1 MNNEPRTRSKTD
13 PFSLTAA
20 QRQVRAVKL
29 RQQGYGY
36 REIARKLDCSLG
48 TAHKYVADALAEIRD
63 TCKEEAQVL
72 RELEIAK
79 LDEAERLVW
88 QSLRKQG
95 NKPAEVAML
104 AGSIKSLSESR
115 RKLTGLD
122 APVKLETSG
131 NLYTVLQA
139 SPDCPAWD
147 KPESSGA

>member
-13 PFSLTAA
+13 PMSLTAA

-36 REIARKLDCSLG
+36 REIGRKLGCSAG
-48 TAHKYVADALAEIRD
+48 TAHGYVAKAMAEIRD
-63 TCKEEAQVL
+63 DCKEEAQLL

-88 QSLRKQG
+88 QSLRRPG
-95 NKPAEVAML
+95 NKPAEVAAL
-104 AGSIKSLSESR
+104 VGTIKSLSESR